1 MGARIRAG
9 RRDEMDSGVTLIFY
23 RRSPK
28 ERVWKRDSVVK
39 DSEAPEHL
47 RRLKKANPKVEFR
60 AVDVQGR
67 DVEVAKLRRLEVA

>member
-1 MGARIRAG
+1 M
-9 RRDEMDSGVTLIFY
+9 TLIFY

-39 DSEAPEHL
+39 DSEASEHL
-47 RRLKKANPKVEFR
+47 TQLKSANPKVEFR

-67 DVEVAKLRRLEVA
+67 DVEVRRRLEAV